1 MYGHNSVLYIVYIK
15 FQIINREA
23 RIICNVSNNGV
34 EGGALIII
42 HSGHDEMFRF
52 NNYMIIVTLYD
63 ERDLI

>member
-1 MYGHNSVLYIVYIK
+1 M
-15 FQIINREA
+15 F
-23 RIICNVSNNGV
+23 RIICVW
-34 EGGALIII
+34 GGGTLIIK